1 LLAGLWPVA
10 TSGMPPRKSY
20 QLITFDVYTALFDIE
35 SSLTPV
41 VSQFLDVNSLTF
53 VRAWRRKQLEYAL
66 ISNSLQ
72 KGRISFALLT
82 QRTLDETLTRSNLN
96 LPKNLQ
102 TRLLDAWQALQPW
115 PEAVAVLESVKARG
129 YTLGVLSN
137 GDTAMLKILI
147 RRLPP
152 VIEHIFSSEQAG
164 YYKPHPSV
172 YALPLQTLSLAADQV
187 LHVAGS
193 ATDASGAKA
202 AGLQC
207 AWSNRN
213 HEPLIDPRFPV
224 DFDMPDLS
232 QLLEML

>member
-1 LLAGLWPVA
+1 MLAGLWPGA
-10 TSGMPPRKSY
+10 ARGMPPRKSY
-20 QLITFDVYTALFDIE
+20 PLITFDVYTALFDIE

-41 VSQFLDVNSLTF
+41 VSQFLDLDSLTF

-66 ISNSLQ
+66 VSNSLQ
-72 KGRISFALLT
+72 KGRISFELLT
-82 QRTLDETLTRSNLN
+82 RRALDDTLTRSNLN
-96 LPKNLQ
+96 LLKNLK
-102 TRLLDAWQALQPW
+102 TRLLDAWQTLQPW
-115 PEAVAVLESVKARG
+115 PEAVAVLSSIKARG
-129 YTLGVLSN
+129 YTMGVLSN

-164 YYKPHPSV
+164 HYKPHPSV
-172 YALPLQTLSLAADQV
+172 YALPLQTLSLAADEV

-193 ATDASGAKA
+193 ATDALGAKA

-213 HEPLIDPRFPV
+213 HEPLIDPTYAV

-232 QLLEML
+232 RLLEIL

>member
-1 LLAGLWPVA
+1 M
-10 TSGMPPRKSY
+10 TSRKSY
-20 QLITFDVYTALFDIE
+20 RLITFDVYTALFDIE

-41 VSQFLDVNSLTF
+41 VSQLLDLDGLTF

-72 KGRISFALLT
+72 KGRISFELLT
-82 QRTLDETLTRSNLN
+82 QRALDDTLTRSNLN
-96 LPKNLQ
+96 LPNNLK
-102 TRLLDAWQALQPW
+102 TRLLDAWQTLQPW
-115 PEAVAVLESVKARG
+115 PEAAAVLESIKARG
-129 YTLGVLSN
+129 YTMGVLSN

-164 YYKPHPSV
+164 HYKPHPAV
-172 YALPLQTLSLAADQV
+172 YALALQTLSLAADQV

-193 ATDASGAKA
+193 ATDALGTKA
-202 AGLQC
+202 ARLQC

-213 HEPLIDPRFPV
+213 HEPLIDPTYPV

-232 QLLEML
+232 RLLEML